1 MLAVLALLCQVFSWS
16 VESVS
21 GFRIQVVQVAHRDV
35 RSVALQFRAP
45 RTTRAASGSTSM
57 QMPGLTDLLSAFQQ
71 KLKPPPAPP
80 SLPVVGN
87 LPLIGMEKAAGL
99 GPPPHVLMSQL
110 AEVYGDV
117 MELQMGRDRWVVLS
131 SPSAV
136 HEAFVVKAN
145 DFSGRPMVPSMS
157 ISSGGGQGF
166 AQPQLTPE
174 LKNLRRT
181 AFSSLFDAAQ
191 VRRAQAEL
199 EEEAALLA
207 EHLAAVTAASGGVEI
222 RPVLRRGVTNF
233 VLRYAFS
240 SRVPYAT
247 ETAVPS
253 SPLFRELVEVAD
265 QIWSELTST
274 QTTMA
279 DLIAPPSVAG
289 APSFEL
295 QKLVRR
301 RDALLR
307 RLVSLRRQDRASANS
322 SDPRDMLDALLD
334 ASLTDSEVHYTLVD
348 LFVAGVNTVSTQL
361 EWFLL
366 LTAKEPQ
373 VQVRAR
379 ADVKA
384 GGDSRYTRA
393 LIKEVLRA
401 KPPLLLPR
409 QAVVD
414 SSIGGYA
421 VPAGR
426 VVLANNWAL
435 THGEDWWHKPS
446 AFRPERWLEEE
457 RSLEG
462 ADACKFIPYS
472 TGRRMCPGSRLA
484 DAELA
489 AATHVL
495 LRSVRWM
502 SSKSPIDLREEYSLT
517 LAPKLS
523 QSLRFERLDRH

>member
-1 MLAVLALLCQVFSWS
+1 
-16 VESVS
+16 
-21 GFRIQVVQVAHRDV
+21 
-35 RSVALQFRAP
+35 
-45 RTTRAASGSTSM
+45 
-57 QMPGLTDLLSAFQQ
+57 
-71 KLKPPPAPP
+71 
-80 SLPVVGN
+80 
-87 LPLIGMEKAAGL
+87 
-99 GPPPHVLMSQL
+99 
-110 AEVYGDV
+110 
-117 MELQMGRDRWVVLS
+117 
-131 SPSAV
+131 
-136 HEAFVVKAN
+136 
-145 DFSGRPMVPSMS
+145 
-157 ISSGGGQGF
+157 
-166 AQPQLTPE
+166 
-174 LKNLRRT
+174 
-181 AFSSLFDAAQ
+181 
-191 VRRAQAEL
+191 
-199 EEEAALLA
+199 
-207 EHLAAVTAASGGVEI
+207 
-222 RPVLRRGVTNF
+222 
-233 VLRYAFS
+233 
-240 SRVPYAT
+240 
-247 ETAVPS
+247 
-253 SPLFRELVEVAD
+253 
-265 QIWSELTST
+265 
-274 QTTMA
+274 
-279 DLIAPPSVAG
+279 
-289 APSFEL
+289 
-295 QKLVRR
+295 
-301 RDALLR
+301 
-307 RLVSLRRQDRASANS
+307 
-322 SDPRDMLDALLD
+322 
-334 ASLTDSEVHYTLVD
+334 
-348 LFVAGVNTVSTQL
+348 
-361 EWFLL
+361 
-366 LTAKEPQ
+366 